1 MTSSLVRTEVR
12 HDGLV
17 GVLFHPEP
25 ASESAAVLPGVL
37 TLGGSEGGLHERD
50 AARLA
55 EQGYAA
61 LALAYYGLP
70 GLPNVLKDIPLEYF
84 ATALDHLR
92 GHPRVDPHRI
102 GIVGGSKGGEAA
114 LLVAATFPGI
124 RAVVCLAGSGYVT
137 QGISQSIYTG
147 SFREI
152 MTTPVAC
159 WTYQGREIPYLPNV
173 LPPRVEAALD
183 AGEPIALGWTK
194 PDITANTD
202 LVEAATIPVENIDGA
217 VLLVV
222 GADDIGGYGVTFHDV
237 AARRL
242 EAHKHP
248 HAWQH
253 IVLPGAGHDIIGP
266 PDGTGPRPT
275 TGPGPSG
282 ITFMNGGTPE
292 INARAR
298 ATTWRKTL
306 DFLQQEL

>member
-25 ASESAAVLPGVL
+25 ASDSVPTLPGVL
-37 TLGGSEGGLHERD
+37 MLGGSEGGLHERD
-50 AARLA
+50 AAFLA
-55 EQGYAA
+55 GHGYAA

-70 GLPNVLKDIPLEYF
+70 GLPDVLKDIPLEYF
-84 ATALDHLR
+84 ATALAYLR
-92 GHPRVDPHRI
+92 GHRRVDPRRI

-124 RAVVCLAGSGYVT
+124 SAVVCLAGSGYVT

-159 WTYQGREIPYLPNV
+159 WTYQGREFAYLPNV
-173 LPPRVEAALD
+173 MTPRVESALD
-183 AGEPIALGWTK
+183 AGEPVALGWTK
-194 PDITANTD
+194 PNPAADPD
-202 LVEAATIPVENIDGA
+202 LAEAATIPVENIDGA

-222 GADDIGGYGVTFHDV
+222 GADDIGGYGATFHDV

-242 EAHKHP
+242 EEHKHP
-248 HAWQH
+248 HTWRH
-253 IVLPGAGHDIIGP
+253 IVQPGAGHNIIPP
-266 PDGTGPRPT
+266 PDGKGPQPT

-282 ITFMNGGTPE
+282 ITFLNGGTPE
-292 INARAR
+292 IDLRAR
-298 ATTWRKTL
+298 ADTWREVL
-306 DFLQQEL
+306 HFLQQEL

>member
-12 HDGLV
+12 EDGLV

-25 ASESAAVLPGVL
+25 ASDSTATLPGVL
-37 TLGGSEGGLHERD
+37 MLGGSEGGLHEID
-50 AARLA
+50 AAFLA
-55 EQGYAA
+55 ERGYAA

-70 GLPNVLKDIPLEYF
+70 GLPGILKDIPLEYF
-84 ATALDHLR
+84 ATALDYLR
-92 GHPRVDPHRI
+92 GHRRVDPQRI

-152 MTTPVAC
+152 MTTPVAS
-159 WTYQGREIPYLPNV
+159 WTYQGHELPYLPNV
-173 LPPRVEAALD
+173 MTPRVESALD
-183 AGEPIALGWTK
+183 AGKPIALGWTT
-194 PDITANTD
+194 PDLTTNPD

-222 GADDIGGYGVTFHDV
+222 GADDIGGYGVAFHDV

-248 HAWQH
+248 HTWRH
-253 IVLPGAGHDIIGP
+253 IVHPGAGHNIIPP
-266 PDGTGPRPT
+266 PDGKGPRPT

-282 ITFMNGGTPE
+282 ITFLNGGTPE
-292 INARAR
+292 IDLRAR
-298 ATTWRKTL
+298 AETWRETL
-306 DFLQQEL
+306 DFLRHEL

>member
-25 ASESAAVLPGVL
+25 ASDSTATLPGVL
-37 TLGGSEGGLHERD
+37 MLGGAEGGLHEID
-50 AARLA
+50 AAFLA
-55 EQGYAA
+55 ERGYAA

-70 GLPNVLKDIPLEYF
+70 GLPGVLKDVPLEYF
-84 ATALDHLR
+84 ATALDYLR
-92 GHPRVDPHRI
+92 GHWRVDPQRI

-124 RAVVCLAGSGYVT
+124 GAVVCLAGSGYVT
-137 QGISQSIYTG
+137 QGISQSVYTG

-152 MTTPVAC
+152 MTTPVAS
-159 WTYQGREIPYLPNV
+159 WTYQGHELPYLPNV
-173 LPPRVEAALD
+173 MTPRAESALD
-183 AGEPIALGWTK
+183 AGEPVALSWTK
-194 PDITANTD
+194 PDLTANPD

-222 GADDIGGYGVTFHDV
+222 GADDIGGYGVAFHDV

-248 HAWQH
+248 HTWRH
-253 IVLPGAGHDIIGP
+253 IVHPGAGHNIIAP
-266 PDGTGPRPT
+266 PDGKGPQPT

-282 ITFMNGGTPE
+282 ITFLNGGTPE
-292 INARAR
+292 IDLRAR
-298 ATTWRKTL
+298 ADTWRETL

>member
-1 MTSSLVRTEVR
+1 MTTALVRTEVR

-25 ASESAAVLPGVL
+25 TSESAAALPGVL
-37 TLGGSEGGLHERD
+37 TLGGAEGGLHERD

-70 GLPNVLKDIPLEYF
+70 GLPDVLKDVPLEYF

-92 GHPRVDPHRI
+92 GHSRVDPQRI

-137 QGISQSIYTG
+137 QGISQSVYTG

-152 MTTPVAC
+152 MTTPVAS
-159 WTYQGREIPYLPNV
+159 WTYQGREVPYLPNV

-183 AGEPIALGWTK
+183 AGEPVALGWTK
-194 PDITANTD
+194 PDITANPD
-202 LVEAATIPVENIDGA
+202 LVESATIPVENIDGA
-217 VLLVV
+217 VLLIV

-242 EAHKHP
+242 EANKHP

-253 IVLPGAGHDIIGP
+253 IVLPGAGHDILGP
-266 PDGTGPRPT
+266 PNGTGPRPT
-275 TGPGPSG
+275 TSPGPGG
-282 ITFMNGGTPE
+282 ITFLNGGTPE
-292 INARAR
+292 INVRAR
-298 ATTWRKTL
+298 AETWRKTL